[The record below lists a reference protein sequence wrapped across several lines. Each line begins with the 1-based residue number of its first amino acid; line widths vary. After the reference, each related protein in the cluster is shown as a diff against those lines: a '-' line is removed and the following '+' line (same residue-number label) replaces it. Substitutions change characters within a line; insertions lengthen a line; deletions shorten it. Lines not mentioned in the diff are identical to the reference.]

1 MITIRLMT
9 KQDLPFLLE
18 VRNHETTRV
27 NLENNSIFS
36 LEECEKWFETLKSP
50 WYIIE
55 NDKNE
60 SVGYLRTNGDEIGC
74 DIYPDFR
81 RMGYAKNAYEQY
93 LKDKKFASLWVFEDN
108 FAKKLYENLGFI
120 EDGYSKIIRNRK
132 YVRMIYEK

>member
-1 MITIRLMT
+1 MT